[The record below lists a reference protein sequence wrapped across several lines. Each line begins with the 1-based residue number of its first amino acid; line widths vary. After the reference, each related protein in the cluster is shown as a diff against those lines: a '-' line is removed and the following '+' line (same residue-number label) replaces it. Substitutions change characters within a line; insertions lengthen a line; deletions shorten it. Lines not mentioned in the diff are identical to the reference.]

1 MPEYGYALENF
12 DKSRHVRASIRD
24 KSASHKHAREVA
36 VAIKGMS
43 IEKARLFLEDVI
55 ARKIAV
61 PYRRYNNEVAHRS
74 NIRDGYCSG
83 RYPKKSC
90 PRSVEVVGQ
99 SGGKC

>member
-24 KSASHKHAREVA
+24 KSTSHKHAREVA

-55 ARKIAV
+55 ARKIV
-61 PYRRYNNEVAHRS
+61 YHIEDTIMRLLIDLTYVMDFVLVVILRKRPR
-74 NIRDGYCSG
+74 
-83 RYPKKSC
+83 KS
-90 PRSVEVVGQ
+90 
-99 SGGKC
+99 